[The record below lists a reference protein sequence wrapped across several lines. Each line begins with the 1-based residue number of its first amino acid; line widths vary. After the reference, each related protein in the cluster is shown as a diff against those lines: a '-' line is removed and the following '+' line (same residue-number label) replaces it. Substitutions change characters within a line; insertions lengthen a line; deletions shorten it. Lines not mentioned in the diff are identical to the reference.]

1 LVVLAGKRVTEEEA
15 AKANPDVIVLAGAAA
30 GDRPDP
36 ERAYRVTEWR
46 NVPAIRNRK
55 VFVVRDELLD
65 TPGPPLMEGAHEL
78 LAIFFQS
85 VRAS

>member
-30 GDRPDP
+30 GDRPD
-36 ERAYRVTEWR
+36 